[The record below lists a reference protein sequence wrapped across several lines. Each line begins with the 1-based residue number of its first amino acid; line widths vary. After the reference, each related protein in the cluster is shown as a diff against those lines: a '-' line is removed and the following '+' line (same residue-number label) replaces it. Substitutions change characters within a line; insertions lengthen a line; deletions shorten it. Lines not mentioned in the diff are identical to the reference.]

1 MQITTWYTVRKIM
14 CNAELHSKNHPY
26 AILSWTLYL
35 IFGLKISV
43 GQALCVLCFLFAV
56 PPTQNTQKACPRL
69 SLDRKRVKI
78 IIWLFLFHHG
88 ASYGVGWHGT
98 YPKKLRF
105 MCILFQVPKSRSS
118 KIEGWVLLGP
128 PENGQSMPIPSE
140 RVWYHFLGIGLS
152 YWPRTVQ

>member
-1 MQITTWYTVRKIM
+1 MKSHCPTSEMQITTWYTVRKIM

-26 AILSWTLYL
+26 AILSWTLYF
-35 IFGLKISV
+35 IFGLKISL

-88 ASYGVGWHGT
+88 ASYGVGWHVPLTPTQKNWGLCVSDFRYLNPGAPKLKGEFSSAHLKMGNLCRYRVNEFGT
-98 YPKKLRF
+98 IF
-105 MCILFQVPKSRSS
+105 
-118 KIEGWVLLGP
+118 
-128 PENGQSMPIPSE
+128 
-140 RVWYHFLGIGLS
+140 
-152 YWPRTVQ
+152 